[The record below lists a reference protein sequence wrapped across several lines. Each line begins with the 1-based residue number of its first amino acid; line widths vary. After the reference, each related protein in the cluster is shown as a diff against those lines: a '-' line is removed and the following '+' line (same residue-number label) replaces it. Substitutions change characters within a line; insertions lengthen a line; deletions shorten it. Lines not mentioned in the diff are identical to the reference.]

1 MGGGDERQREGR
13 SGKYAREIEFDSS
26 RSQITSRRSE
36 WRSTEQGKFRI
47 ESLRESRLLAPSGR
61 QREFHASSISIRL
74 RSTVQSSNT
83 NTTSH

>member
-1 MGGGDERQREGR
+1 MGGGDERQREDR
-13 SGKYAREIEFDSS
+13 SGEYAREIEFDSS

-61 QREFHASSISIRL
+61 QREFHASSSIRL
-74 RSTVQSSNT
+74 QSTVQSSNT